1 MDASIDPEH
10 YLEKQLFINNRIIK
24 YKGIFRADEL
34 FSTINQTIEE
44 RGYQKRE
51 KKSEETVTENG
62 KKIYV
67 ELRPFKVMSNYVRL
81 MIKIKITMDNVT
93 ETAVVL
99 RGEKRLFQNGEIQ
112 VAFDAWSLTDYA
124 NRWGMKPWVF
134 FLKGIIHK
142 YFKKFPL
149 EGGFSGIL
157 VTDTAHL
164 YARVKALLNSYKE
177 ETGKISTEEDIRK
190 QVEMQMM
197 SELDDHNK
205 EN

>member
-1 MDASIDPEH
+1 MD
-10 YLEKQLFINNRIIK
+10 
-24 YKGIFRADEL
+24 
-34 FSTINQTIEE
+34 T
-44 RGYQKRE
+44 
-51 KKSEETVTENG
+51 
-62 KKIYV
+62 
-67 ELRPFKVMSNYVRL
+67 
-81 MIKIKITMDNVT
+81 VT

-99 RGEKRLFQNGEIQ
+99 RGEKRSSKWRDTA
-112 VAFDAWSLTDYA
+112 AFDAWSLTDYA

>member
-1 MDASIDPEH
+1 M
-10 YLEKQLFINNRIIK
+10 
-24 YKGIFRADEL
+24 
-34 FSTINQTIEE
+34 
-44 RGYQKRE
+44 
-51 KKSEETVTENG
+51 
-62 KKIYV
+62 
-67 ELRPFKVMSNYVRL
+67 FK
-81 MIKIKITMDNVT
+81 
-93 ETAVVL
+93 
-99 RGEKRLFQNGEIQ
+99 NGEIQ

>member
-34 FSTINQTIEE
+34 FSTINRTIEE

-62 KKIYV
+62 KNIYV